1 MTVTPT
7 TDIAAV
13 DPHRFLVL
21 GTVTLAT
28 MLFAVVSG

>member
-21 GTVTLAT
+21 GTVTLT
-28 MLFAVVSG
+28 PPEIGTLT